1 MFLNAINEPEDR
13 AFMNAPNVN
22 IRAFEPADWRAI
34 CRIHALAA
42 LQERE
47 TSGVNLDAFR
57 PMQEEED
64 LKVFL
69 SRNTAMVASLENRL
83 IGFVA
88 WREGGFLSWL
98 YVHPNHQKH
107 GVSTKLLTDA
117 LNTIGPEA
125 WTLAKSGNDPAISLY
140 QKHGMEIVTT
150 RDVENWGFSH
160 PEHRLALPTSRK
172 HDPSVPSFGE

>member
-13 AFMNAPNVN
+13 AFMNAPHVN

-42 LQERE
+42 LQELE

-69 SRNTAMVASLENRL
+69 SRNAAMVASLENRL
-83 IGFVA
+83 IDFVA
-88 WREGGFLSWL
+88 
-98 YVHPNHQKH
+98 
-107 GVSTKLLTDA
+107 
-117 LNTIGPEA
+117 
-125 WTLAKSGNDPAISLY
+125 
-140 QKHGMEIVTT
+140 
-150 RDVENWGFSH
+150 
-160 PEHRLALPTSRK
+160 
-172 HDPSVPSFGE
+172 